1 MPALGGTFL
10 SSHDPQRLVAWF
22 ADALG
27 IEMEPQG
34 EGGMAVFPAGE
45 SISILGVHA
54 AREGAPRPPGG
65 SVEAEPYGRQPMML
79 NLRVDDLDATMAR
92 LQATGNAVAGPTSYE
107 GIGRFAWTRTP
118 DGHDVELW
126 QP

>member
-1 MPALGGTFL
+1 MPAIGGTFL
-10 SSHDPQRLVAWF
+10 SSHDPKRLVHWF

-27 IEMEPQG
+27 IEMELQG
-34 EGGMAVFPAGE
+34 DGGMAVFPAGE
-45 SISILGVHA
+45 AVSILGVHA
-54 AREGAPRPPGG
+54 ARAGAPHPPSGG
-65 SVEAEPYGRQPMML
+65 VEAEPYGRQPMML

-92 LQATGNAVAGPTSYE
+92 LKAKGHAVAGPASYE

-118 DGHDVELW
+118 DGHDIELW